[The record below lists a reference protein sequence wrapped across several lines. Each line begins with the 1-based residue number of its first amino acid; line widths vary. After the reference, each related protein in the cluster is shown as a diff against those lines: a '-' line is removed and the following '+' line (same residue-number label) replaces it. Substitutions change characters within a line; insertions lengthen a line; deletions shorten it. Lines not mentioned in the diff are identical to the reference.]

1 MVSRMPRPNAP
12 LLRSA
17 IALAGVL
24 ALAGCTTADDAPGAT
39 EPPAASGTPAP
50 DETSAP
56 TPEPSEEPL
65 PFEAACAELIT
76 LDQMY
81 EFNPNFGEAPGYAP
95 ESEAV
100 ASVAEAQ
107 GTVCGWSNQTSGE
120 LIELGVATLPENAYA
135 AMVGQAAVDSNAV
148 PTYGTPPEV
157 EGFFS
162 QSGGIGQ
169 AQVFA
174 DGYWIVLESV
184 DFLEPGDAEQLVSA
198 VRGNLATR

>member
-1 MVSRMPRPNAP
+1 MVSRMPRPNLP
-12 LLRSA
+12 LLRPA
-17 IALAGVL
+17 IALAAVL
-24 ALAGCTTADDAPGAT
+24 ALAGCTTADGAPGAT
-39 EPPAASGTPAP
+39 EEPAASGTPAP
-50 DETSAP
+50 DGTAEP
-56 TPEPSEEPL
+56 TPEPTEEPL
-65 PFEAACAELIT
+65 PFEAACTDLVT

-81 EFNPNFGEAPGYAP
+81 AFNPNFGEAPDYAP
-95 ESEAV
+95 GSDAV

-120 LIELGVATLPENAYA
+120 LIELGVATLPEGAYA
-135 AMVGQAAVDSNAV
+135 AQVGRAAVDSNAV

-162 QSGGIGQ
+162 QSGGVGQ

-198 VRGNLATR
+198 VRGNLAAR